1 MVLTGDLVDG
11 SVRLLN
17 EAVAPLA
24 SVKSTYG
31 NFYVT
36 GMILLVYNI
45 AVSYKRL
52 CHYQIYA
59 ALLITGVGYH
69 HLPLPCNTNSASKVC
84 GIK

>member
-1 MVLTGDLVDG
+1 MDG

-45 AVSYKRL
+45 SVSYKRL
-52 CHYQIYA
+52 CHYQMQHYS
-59 ALLITGVGYH
+59 LLE
-69 HLPLPCNTNSASKVC
+69 L
-84 GIK
+84 GIIICLCHVTLTVLAKFVA